1 MKAMRKNFAVSESI
15 IGNSTGQSNT
25 RTKSKQR
32 NRNRNSNEKVKY
44 DEGRRN
50 DGGKRE
56 EVSVRRE
63 KSMVEIEREV
73 LKNIVGQDK
82 QVRQIITA
90 IYRARNFRSI
100 KSNVLVIGKS
110 GTGKTETVKQI
121 AKRLDIPYT
130 IEDAT
135 KYTKAGYVGSDVTE
149 MIYNL
154 IEAASGDYVKAQY
167 GLIFIDEIDKKM
179 MYQE

>member
-32 NRNRNSNEKVKY
+32 NRNRNRNRNSNEKVEY

-110 GTGKTETVKQI
+110 GTGKT
-121 AKRLDIPYT
+121 
-130 IEDAT
+130 
-135 KYTKAGYVGSDVTE
+135 
-149 MIYNL
+149 
-154 IEAASGDYVKAQY
+154 
-167 GLIFIDEIDKKM
+167 
-179 MYQE
+179 